1 MKFIRIFLLLALPFY
16 LFSCRTQ
23 QKIPYYL
30 ENVTDSTGKGE
41 VKVAELRIQ
50 KNDLLS
56 IYINSIATDPTIDL
70 MYNQPMITMGGQ
82 SGFLVDTKG
91 NIEHFRLGTIHAE
104 GLTKD
109 ELAKEIKKRLTEPVE
124 LLKNPTVTIRYLNFR
139 VTVLGEVSNVG
150 VVTIPGERLTILEA
164 LALSGGIT
172 DYGKKDS
179 VKVTREIDGKRE
191 TGTISL
197 TDKNIFESPYYN
209 LLQNDVVIV
218 SPTKEKRKDAEQAK
232 ITQKISFGLTLVT
245 VAATLANIFIKN

>member
-1 MKFIRIFLLLALPFY
+1 MKFNRIFLLLALPVY

-56 IYINSIATDPTIDL
+56 IYINSIATDPKIDL
-70 MYNQPMITMGGQ
+70 MYNQPMTTTGGQ

-124 LLKNPTVTIRYLNFR
+124 LLKDPTVTIRYLNFR

-232 ITQKISFGLTLVT
+232 IAQKLSFAFTLVT

>member
-1 MKFIRIFLLLALPFY
+1 MKFTRIFLLLAFSLY

-41 VKVAELRIQ
+41 VKVAELRVQ

-56 IYINSIATDPTIDL
+56 IYINSIATDPKIDL
-70 MYNQPMITMGGQ
+70 MYNQPMTTTGTQ

-124 LLKNPTVTIRYLNFR
+124 LLKDPTVTIRYLNFR
-139 VTVLGEVSNVG
+139 VTVLGEVTQVG

-232 ITQKISFGLTLVT
+232 IAQKISFGLTLVT

>member
-1 MKFIRIFLLLALPFY
+1 MKFIRIFLLLALPLY

-56 IYINSIATDPTIDL
+56 IYINSIATDPKIDL
-70 MYNQPMITMGGQ
+70 MYNQPMTATGGQ

-124 LLKNPTVTIRYLNFR
+124 LLKDPTVTIRYLNFR
-139 VTVLGEVSNVG
+139 VTVLGEVSRVG

-232 ITQKISFGLTLVT
+232 IAQKISFGLTIVT